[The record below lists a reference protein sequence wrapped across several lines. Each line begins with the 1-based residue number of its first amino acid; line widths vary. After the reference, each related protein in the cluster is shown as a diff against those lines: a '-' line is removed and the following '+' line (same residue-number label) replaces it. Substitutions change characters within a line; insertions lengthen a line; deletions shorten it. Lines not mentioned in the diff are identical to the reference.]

1 MVMGVIKN
9 IEEIIVVEKDHNE
22 IKLIAKK
29 ILTNVNVRDYETA
42 KVAALNLVNS
52 IDKLKK

>member
-1 MVMGVIKN
+1 MGVIKN